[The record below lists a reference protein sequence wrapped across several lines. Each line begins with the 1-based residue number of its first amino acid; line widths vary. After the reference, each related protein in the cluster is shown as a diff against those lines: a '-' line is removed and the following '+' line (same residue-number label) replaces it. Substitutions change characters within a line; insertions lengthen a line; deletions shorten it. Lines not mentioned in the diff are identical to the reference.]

1 MARQINN
8 MENKTTWMKIKDSLP
23 MALTSAVIVIVLI
36 LVVFSLF
43 KLVPAFITN
52 GSSYFASALN
62 SIFVPNQ
69 KIEEE
74 APVVVATTTVTKTV
88 VQKTTTQY
96 YGKSDLAIRLIG
108 TGVIDKTTNQFYQT
122 NYSGFNDTAGIK
134 FEIVNIGTN
143 VSGTFMVRLN
153 LPSRTLPYYDSVR
166 QISLRPGDKIE
177 YVASFDNPINLGVN
191 TAYITA
197 DPLNEIDE
205 SSENNNALVVP
216 VKIDNSS
223 YSYNNYNYATAYNP
237 NPVLPYG
244 TLYTW
249 VNMQGSCYANINSTY
264 QGNTVTWHA
273 TATGGNGYFSYS
285 WTGTDGL
292 TSNMNTVDKTYY
304 YSGPKTARVTITS
317 QGQSITKE
325 CTMYVY

>member
-1 MARQINN
+1 

-23 MALTSAVIVIVLI
+23 MALTSAVIVII
-36 LVVFSLF
+36 LMFIIFSLF
-43 KLVPAFITN
+43 KLVPSFITN
-52 GSSYFASALN
+52 GSSYFASTLN

-74 APVVVATTTVTKTV
+74 VPAVVATTTVTKTV
-88 VQKTTTQY
+88 VQKVVPQY
-96 YGKSDLAIRLIG
+96 YGKSDLAIKLIG
-108 TGVIDKTTNQFYQT
+108 TGIVDKTTNQFYQT

-177 YVASFDNPINLGVN
+177 YVASFDSPIALGIN

-216 VKIDNSS
+216 VKIDSSS
-223 YSYNNYNYATAYNP
+223 YSYNNNNYATAYNP
-237 NPVLPYG
+237 NP
-244 TLYTW
+244 
-249 VNMQGSCYANINSTY
+249 
-264 QGNTVTWHA
+264 
-273 TATGGNGYFSYS
+273 
-285 WTGTDGL
+285 
-292 TSNMNTVDKTYY
+292 
-304 YSGPKTARVTITS
+304 
-317 QGQSITKE
+317 
-325 CTMYVY
+325 